1 MLTGLHTRGG
11 VEILGTIEKLKP
23 EHKNE
28 QIVQLARARL
38 IRARQTLVAAPPPSR
53 KLTLVPAKTT

>member
-1 MLTGLHTRGG
+1 MITGLFTRGG
-11 VEILGTIEKLKP
+11 VNITGVITTLSP
-23 EHKNE
+23 DHKNE

-38 IRARQTLVAAPPPSR
+38 IRARQTLIAEPRQSA